1 MALTSTPTS
10 PGTQIVLWSLQSWK
24 DACRSLPSFVPQ
36 SLKAPPTHP
45 QRCTWPCKGA
55 HTSGALL
62 LGHYHWWLLSLQSTS
77 WSENLRPL
85 LHSSSSRLGLRMSLG
100 WNWALLRDASYE
112 KISTHSWPC
121 SLFLLTWILSWLGQ
135 VSLKCKFNN
144 NLTFITAPTSNK
156 KPCRKL
162 TPLLD
167 GANNNNMFCQVFIP
181 TYEQWVGAQVSPGW
195 YQIILPFINTLQTI
209 WDLSHPTLNYEGKW
223 CSLQLHTCLYS
234 LSFEKG
240 RGGCPSNS
248 WLWIGCTT
256 PL

>member
-85 LHSSSSRLGLRMSLG
+85 LHSSSSRLGLRMTLG
-100 WNWALLRDASYE
+100 RNWALWGMTRVESTCPGSLRCSALSMASRD
-112 KISTHSWPC
+112 STLSGIALSRMVLQRGIGRWKRGLSPC
-121 SLFLLTWILSWLGQ
+121 FMSL
-135 VSLKCKFNN
+135 
-144 NLTFITAPTSNK
+144 
-156 KPCRKL
+156 
-162 TPLLD
+162 
-167 GANNNNMFCQVFIP
+167 
-181 TYEQWVGAQVSPGW
+181 
-195 YQIILPFINTLQTI
+195 
-209 WDLSHPTLNYEGKW
+209 
-223 CSLQLHTCLYS
+223 
-234 LSFEKG
+234 
-240 RGGCPSNS
+240 GCPLPSGERALLRTVPGVMGVMTGLHHWGKSIIGWCQYRTSGRVKYCVPN
-248 WLWIGCTT
+248 GCT
-256 PL
+256 